1 MRFSRWRLADAGLKL
16 TGFKWVLLCNG
27 VVGSDH
33 NFFTASRRDVHLT
46 IYQRVLGAGSGV
58 PTGRDFFLSA
68 ARRWNAGLLSR
79 VPPGPDNIRQKRL
92 IHACFRARC
101 TVATHADV
109 P

>member
-1 MRFSRWRLADAGLKL
+1 MGGNLGTGICEEIVFWLKAVGMRFSRWRLADAGLKL

-68 ARRWNAGLLSR
+68 ARR
-79 VPPGPDNIRQKRL
+79 
-92 IHACFRARC
+92 
-101 TVATHADV
+101 
-109 P
+109 